1 MAIGGPKASTRK
13 EPFNWDKFSRIYPN
27 SNGSARLCKCPMEE
41 DKIRYQ
47 KMYESEDSVSTVEEF
62 VELLDREDETA

>member
-1 MAIGGPKASTRK
+1 
-13 EPFNWDKFSRIYPN
+13 
-27 SNGSARLCKCPMEE
+27 MEE

-62 VELLDREDETA
+62 AELLDREDETA